1 MAIVKPFCMQR
12 LHYKNSPIVSFIW
25 HSLVLVCQN
34 ESLQS
39 WIVCRICKSRC
50 HIHFQARNY
59 KQAFVP
65 FCPARL
71 WNKRLLTD
79 LYPSSVRYVQVLLGL
94 RWTNNFQ
101 TTIDLMLQSQKDKR
115 KVKHF
120 SFFFTFHWYMRK
132 SLYIISLIQE
142 KKKEDAFM
150 YFPYTY
156 LCISNSSV
164 TKTKKNN

>member
-39 WIVCRICKSRC
+39 WIVCRVCKSRC
-50 HIHFQARNY
+50 HIHFQARRLLSH
-59 KQAFVP
+59 FVLLA
-65 FCPARL
+65 CET
-71 WNKRLLTD
+71 KELTD
-79 LYPSSVRYVQVLLGL
+79 LYPSSVTYVQVLVGL